1 ASVPIFRIY
10 LLMMLFHMGYMV
22 VVFRAS
28 GNTTESLK
36 VAVLKVVLVAT
47 LSIFFLKVLGRIEGA
62 VIGVVLANVLTR
74 LYIVRRASRE
84 LGVSIST
91 LIPWS
96 ELGKTLLLSAVVAAL
111 IVPITWWEAPKWLI
125 LMVGSSLFGL
135 VFVVAAFF
143 LKRLSKGDK
152 IIVLR
157 WVSYVTPSA
166 FMRMRRES
174 M

>member
-1 ASVPIFRIY
+1 
-10 LLMMLFHMGYMV
+10 MMLFHMGYMV

-36 VAVLKVVLVAT
+36 VAVLKVVLVAI
-47 LSIFFLKVLGRIEGA
+47 LSTAFLKMLGVIEGA

-96 ELGKTLLLSAVVAAL
+96 ELGKTLSLSATVAAL
-111 IVPITWWEAPKWLI
+111 VAPVIWWDAPKWLI
-125 LMVGSSLFGL
+125 LIAGSSLFGL
-135 VFVVAAFF
+135 VFVVAAFY
-143 LKRLSKGDK
+143 LKRLSEGDK
-152 IIVLR
+152 VIILR

-166 FMRMRRES
+166 FMRMRRQPL
-174 M
+174 